1 VSEQTLTPEQ
11 RAELARLASEAD
23 LPWRAK
29 GHWVHSNADVVAMA
43 EDSEQGG
50 RDVQFI
56 VAACN
61 AVPQLLAD
69 LAAAEQ
75 ERDKA
80 LYWEREAQ
88 KTLGLMRDERELAAL
103 REQIAVL
110 EHALQE
116 KMPNTYDRGLIY
128 EHAKADKAQSER
140 DELAMDALRARV
152 AELDA
157 MLPSEEGDHA

>member
-61 AVPQLLAD
+61 AVPQLMAD

-75 ERDKA
+75 ERD
-80 LYWEREAQ
+80 R
-88 KTLGLMRDERELAAL
+88 
-103 REQIAVL
+103 
-110 EHALQE
+110 
-116 KMPNTYDRGLIY
+116 
-128 EHAKADKAQSER
+128 
-140 DELAMDALRARV
+140 LAMDALYGLGRRTRRPPRPHCRTGGAG
-152 AELDA
+152 AE
-157 MLPSEEGDHA
+157 

>member
-11 RAELARLASEAD
+11 RAELAQLASEAD

-56 VAACN
+56 AAACN
-61 AVPQLLAD
+61 AVPQLMAD

-75 ERDKA
+75 ERDRLAMDA
-80 LYWEREAQ
+80 LCALSGAKVITPLEGYVKRPWDLRRNI
-88 KTLGLMRDERELAAL
+88 KDLAA
-103 REQIAVL
+103 
-110 EHALQE
+110 
-116 KMPNTYDRGLIY
+116 
-128 EHAKADKAQSER
+128 ER
-140 DELAMDALRARV
+140 DALRARV
-152 AELDA
+152 AELEA
-157 MLPSEEGDHA
+157 MLPYEEGGHA